1 MKTKSPFLNNLID
14 YMYSHH
20 YAKKSIETY
29 VFWTSAY
36 IHFHNKRHPASM
48 GNNEVEIFL
57 NHLTVTKKV
66 AAKTQATALNALA
79 FLYKH
84 INKRHY
90 LIASLL
96 YPCFATRCQWRSEPV
111 FEIIIA
117 EA

>member
-1 MKTKSPFLNNLID
+1 MKTKSPFLNSIIN

-29 VFWTSAY
+29 VFWITAY
-36 IHFHNKRHPASM
+36 IHFHNKRHPTSM

-66 AAKTQATALNALA
+66 AARTQATALNTLA

-84 INKRHY
+84 IIKMGSH
-90 LIASLL
+90 
-96 YPCFATRCQWRSEPV
+96 
-111 FEIIIA
+111 
-117 EA
+117 

>member
-1 MKTKSPFLNNLID
+1 KNELSLDLNFIKSNRQQKLPVVL
-14 YMYSHH
+14 
-20 YAKKSIETY
+20 
-29 VFWTSAY
+29 
-36 IHFHNKRHPASM
+36 
-48 GNNEVEIFL
+48 
-57 NHLTVTKKV
+57 
-66 AAKTQATALNALA
+66 TQAEVSL
-79 FLYKH
+79 FFKH